1 VCQLG
6 DPGSNQGCQISI
18 PKRKK
23 YTTKFTNWLLK
34 RLKDGKIFPM
44 AMKSTN
50 IFYFLARK
58 FYENCDFWIENI
70 PSGNPGSKVKFLQ

>member
-1 VCQLG
+1 LP
-6 DPGSNQGCQISI
+6 DINTKAEKIYHI
-18 PKRKK
+18 N
-23 YTTKFTNWLLK
+23 TKFTNWLLK